1 MVIFKYFLNKKI
13 LVRSETNKQLKH
25 LNFSKGGGVLAHT
38 IIGVDFN
45 ENTGDVNFL
54 VLDPHYP
61 GSEDI
66 KTITNKVQF

>member
-1 MVIFKYFLNKKI
+1 M
-13 LVRSETNKQLKH
+13 
-25 LNFSKGGGVLAHT
+25 LAHT

-66 KTITNKVQF
+66 KTITNKVKNN